1 MLECGAEKYSNYDRK
16 LLAAFL
22 ACKKFKH
29 FLNGRE
35 FKLKTD
41 HRSLI
46 PSLLREK
53 TSNSDQK
60 QRQLSYLAE
69 MTADF
74 EYIAGPLNAAAD
86 ALSSPP
92 AEDEEEEVCAILPAD
107 SPRHW
112 DEKEL
117 LAAQEEDHLTLA
129 AAERLASTPDFS
141 WAEKRGGPLRLLRKA
156 KAPNVVARAI
166 LLLPPAYR
174 QAAIKALH
182 EDTRAGQQQTIK
194 MARDR
199 YIWPGLG

>member
-53 TSNSDQK
+53 TSDSDRQ
-60 QRQLSYLAE
+60 QLSYLAE

-74 EYIAGPLNAAAD
+74 EYVAGPLNAAA
-86 ALSSPP
+86 LSRPP
-92 AEDEEEEVCAILPAD
+92 AGDEAKEVCAILPAD
-107 SPRHW
+107 SPQHW

-141 WAEKRGGPLRLLRKA
+141 WAEKRGGPL
-156 KAPNVVARAI
+156 
-166 LLLPPAYR
+166 
-174 QAAIKALH
+174 
-182 EDTRAGQQQTIK
+182 
-194 MARDR
+194 
-199 YIWPGLG
+199 